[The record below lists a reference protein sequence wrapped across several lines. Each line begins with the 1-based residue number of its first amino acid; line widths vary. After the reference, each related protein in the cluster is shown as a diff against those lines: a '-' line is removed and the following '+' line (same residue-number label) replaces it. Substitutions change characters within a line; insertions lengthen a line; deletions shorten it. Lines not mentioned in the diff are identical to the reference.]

1 MAMTESSREV
11 GVVVRRRSIDNP
23 WIDHMWSPVMILDEV
38 PATAP
43 WTALSTEA
51 DATTLLRGLR
61 EHRFVQL
68 GHRELSRQSRRRRA
82 AASGSRCG
90 VRTAAPNSN

>member
-1 MAMTESSREV
+1 MAMTESAREV

-23 WIDHMWSPVMILDEV
+23 WIDELWSPALILDEV

-51 DATTLLRGLR
+51 DATTLLCGRGQ
-61 EHRFVQL
+61 HRTVQR
-68 GHRELSRQSRRRRA
+68 GNGELSR
-82 AASGSRCG
+82 
-90 VRTAAPNSN
+90 

>member
-1 MAMTESSREV
+1 MAMTEVSREV

-23 WIDHMWSPVMILDEV
+23 WIDELWSPAMILDEV

-51 DATTLLRGLR
+51 DATTDARPGQHRSVQRGN
-61 EHRFVQL
+61 
-68 GHRELSRQSRRRRA
+68 GELSR
-82 AASGSRCG
+82 
-90 VRTAAPNSN
+90 